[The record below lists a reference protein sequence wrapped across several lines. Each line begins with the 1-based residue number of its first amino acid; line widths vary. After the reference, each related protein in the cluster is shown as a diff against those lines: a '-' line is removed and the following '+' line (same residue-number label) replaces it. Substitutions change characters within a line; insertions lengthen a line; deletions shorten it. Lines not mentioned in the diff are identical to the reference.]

1 MNNGEIYEAI
11 KKPVKLNE
19 FTLYS
24 NVPWKADHL
33 ASWEEQ

>member
-11 KKPVKLNE
+11 KKRVELDE

-24 NVPWKADHL
+24 NVPWKAAHL
-33 ASWEEQ
+33 ASWGEQ